1 MLRKFR
7 IKFILIATVSVALVL
22 IIVLGLVNFVTYRN
36 ATSEIYTTME
46 FISENSDV
54 LVNNDVI
61 VPQGGKDSISL
72 DTQYA
77 ARYFLVDIDNKKSIV
92 AFNLDH
98 ISDIGEDELSNVL
111 TIVDGKYFDRGV
123 FGYEVRYYAY
133 IKKTTDDGN
142 LTRYI
147 IMDCTRSIST
157 VNFLKRFSVI
167 VGLLSVFLLL
177 LILMVFSRKAI
188 SPYIKNAEAQKQFI
202 TNASHELKTPLAVIS
217 ANTEVIELT
226 GGKNEWT
233 ESTIKQV
240 NRMSELISQLV
251 VLSRL
256 EEREDI
262 VLTDVDI
269 SSEATEVSESFKTVA
284 ETQNK
289 SLVANVE
296 PDIHVLG
303 DQKGVHELINILA
316 DNAVKYCDDGGEVGI
331 RLTKKGR
338 NVFLVVSN
346 NFKDGGGIDY
356 KRFFDRFY
364 REDQSHNSEKKGYGI
379 GLSMADSIVRILK
392 GKITASW
399 KKGVI
404 YFTVTLS
411 AVREEKEKGITEVLK
426 GKAVKK
432 QTSEKDA
439 SKEKEASEEE
449 KN

>member
-7 IKFILIATVSVALVL
+7 IKFIFIATLSVMIVL
-22 IIVLGLVNFVTYRN
+22 FIVLGLVNFVTYRN
-36 ATSEIYTTME
+36 AASEIYTTME
-46 FISENSDV
+46 FISENSDS
-54 LVNNDVI
+54 LVNDVY
-61 VPQGGKDSISL
+61 VTPQSGNPAISL

-77 ARYFLVDIDNKKSIV
+77 ARYLLVDFDNKNKMV
-92 AFNLDH
+92 GFNLDH
-98 ISDIGEDELSNVL
+98 ISDIGEDELTDVL
-111 TIVDGKYFDRGV
+111 NIVEDKYFEKGV
-123 FGYEVRYYAY
+123 FSYSSRYYAFM
-133 IKKTTDDGN
+133 KKTTGDGN

-157 VNFLKRFSVI
+157 VNFLKHFSI
-167 VGLLSVFLLL
+167 IIGLLSVLTLL
-177 LILMVFSRKAI
+177 LILTIFSRKAI

-269 SSEATEVSESFKTVA
+269 SHEASEVSDSFKTVA
-284 ETQNK
+284 ETQGK
-289 SLVANVE
+289 SLNASIE

-331 RLTKKGR
+331 TLNRKGR
-338 NVFLVVSN
+338 NVFMIVSN

-392 GKITASW
+392 GRITASY

-411 AVREEKEKGITEVLK
+411 AVREQGEKGKTEVLK
-426 GKAVKK
+426 KKVK
-432 QTSEKDA
+432 
-439 SKEKEASEEE
+439 EE
-449 KN
+449 KK